1 MSRPKQINRYVVYHS
16 SFGEHYC
23 NTLKEARDFVMFIE
37 SHSSYCP
44 SIYDTKK
51 GIHIL

>member
-16 SFGEHYC
+16 SFGECYC
-23 NTLKEARDFVMFIE
+23 NTLIEARSIVRHVE

-51 GIHIL
+51 GIHLL